1 MIVVI
6 DGDCSFCQW
15 ASRLLKRICWDGLQI
30 IPLSS
35 VSPEIQ
41 KTWEPNPAW
50 AIDSIKVIS
59 NGRLFIKSEAV
70 AQVLMRAKWFAQPLR
85 LLFLLPTRL
94 LDRMYDWVAR
104 NRYLWGKGTR
114 CELNS
119 NGSKA

>member
-1 MIVVI
+1 MLVVI

-15 ASRLLKRICWDGLQI
+15 ASRLLKRICREGLEI

-41 KTWEPNPAW
+41 GIWESNPVW

-59 NGRLFIKSEAV
+59 NGRLYIKSEAV
-70 AQVLMRAKWFAQPLR
+70 AQVLVRAKWFAQPLR

-94 LDRMYDWVAR
+94 MDQLYDWIAR
-104 NRYLWGKGTR
+104 NRYLWGKGNT

-119 NGSKA
+119 NGNKA

>member
-1 MIVVI
+1 MLVVI
-6 DGDCSFCQW
+6 DGDCCFCQW
-15 ASRLLKRICWDGLQI
+15 ASRLLKRICQDGFEI

-41 KTWEPNPAW
+41 NTWASDPTW

-59 NGRLFIKSEAV
+59 NGRLYIKSEAV
-70 AQVLMRAKWFAQPLR
+70 AQVLIRAKWFAQPLR
-85 LLFLLPTRL
+85 LLFLLPTGL

-104 NRYLWGKGTR
+104 NRYFWGKGTT

-119 NGSKA
+119 NGNKA